1 MRTTND
7 PLKQWLFDF
16 LASRLAARQ
25 VEGRCAPQT
34 NQGVPGT
41 TSPRT
46 EVSPTNDLAQAD
58 SARIWRPE

>member
-7 PLKQWLFDF
+7 PLKQWLLDF
-16 LASRLAARQ
+16 LASRLEARQ
-25 VEGRCAPQT
+25 VEGKSSPHT

-46 EVSPTNDLAQAD
+46 NVAPPNDLARAD
-58 SARIWRPE
+58 SARIWRQE